1 MKCAAVSLPAA
12 AAAGPAADLAVA
24 AKTQAAEA
32 RAADVASLP
41 VDVAS
46 LPVDVASL
54 PAAGLAAGAVA
65 AGAAATP
72 LDAVALFAASPR
84 LSATRNE
91 DLSFP
96 PHEAVSEKAT
106 VCSRWRPG
114 VSRTFQGS
122 VLSPVL
128 FVEEACSPTPV
139 LVFQGPENKNHM
151 LGEQLNPG
159 ATQNEP

>member
-32 RAADVASLP
+32 RAA
-41 VDVAS
+41 DVAS

-96 PHEAVSEKAT
+96 PREAVSEKAT
-106 VCSRWRPG
+106 ICSRWRPG

>member
-46 LPVDVASL
+46 LP
-54 PAAGLAAGAVA
+54 AAGLAVGEVAAGAVA